1 MTREFKKK
9 FFAQIMFPSRMSDKQ
24 KCYN

>member
-9 FFAQIMFPSRMSDKQ
+9 FSAQIMFPSRMSDKE